1 MKIAKN
7 LTYYKGL
14 IFEYLACLVL
24 FIKGYKILKR
34 DYRNKATS
42 QIDVVALKND
52 VIYLIEV
59 KYRKKF
65 DSSINAISIGQQKR
79 LQKSAIFFA
88 KKYKKQVLIDGM
100 FFSLDYPFCVHKK
113 NIFQF

>member
-14 IFEYLACLVL
+14 FFECLACLIL

-34 DYRNKATS
+34 DYKDKTTS
-42 QIDVVALKND
+42 QIDVVALKNG

-65 DSSINAISIGQQKR
+65 DSSISAISIGQQKR
-79 LQKSAIFFA
+79 LQRSAIMMA
-88 KKYKKQVLIDGM
+88 KKYKKQVLIDGI
-100 FFSLDYPFCVHKK
+100 FFSLDYPFYVHKK